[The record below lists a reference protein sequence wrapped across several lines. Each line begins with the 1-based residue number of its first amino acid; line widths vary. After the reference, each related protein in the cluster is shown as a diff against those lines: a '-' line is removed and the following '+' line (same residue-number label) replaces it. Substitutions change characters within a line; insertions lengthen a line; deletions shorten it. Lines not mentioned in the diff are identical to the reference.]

1 MSETCDD
8 KEETLAACR
17 LAFDALRQLS
27 NSAEDP
33 WFFKPGAPGGE
44 ASTAL
49 RKVLKGMVADDI

>member
-1 MSETCDD
+1 MSEICDNED
-8 KEETLAACR
+8 ELLAACR

-44 ASTAL
+44 ASAAL
-49 RKVLKGMVADDI
+49 RKVLNGVVADDI